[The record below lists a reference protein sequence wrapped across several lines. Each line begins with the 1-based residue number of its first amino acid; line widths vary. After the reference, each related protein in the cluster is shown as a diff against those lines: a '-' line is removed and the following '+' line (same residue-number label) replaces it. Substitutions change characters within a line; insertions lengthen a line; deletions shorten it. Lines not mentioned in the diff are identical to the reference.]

1 MSQLVILSFAFG
13 YSEIEAKSCIAWK
26 VLCFKSVLNAGL
38 TAVPHPT
45 ECKTNKE
52 DWVRVS
58 KVKHA
63 MQ

>member
-1 MSQLVILSFAFG
+1 MLKALISETADEGSSASLARVHRLVAR
-13 YSEIEAKSCIAWK
+13 A
-26 VLCFKSVLNAGL
+26 
-38 TAVPHPT
+38 T

>member
-1 MSQLVILSFAFG
+1 MYSLLSSF
-13 YSEIEAKSCIAWK
+13 
-26 VLCFKSVLNAGL
+26 FKSVINVGL